1 MFIERLEKIL
11 KEKNIKGAELS
22 RILKLSNSTYTQWR
36 KGKIP
41 NGETLKNIADTLDI
55 SVDWLLERDNAMDP
69 EESKLLNNYRAADDR
84 GKRRISSL
92 AEEEAQEQI
101 SLTSGNG
108 ETKNSII

>member
-1 MFIERLEKIL
+1 MFIERLNIALKNKKISGNAL
-11 KEKNIKGAELS
+11 C
-22 RILKLSNSTYTQWR
+22 KLLD
-36 KGKIP
+36 IP
-41 NGETLKNIADTLDI
+41 NANYTNWKKQTPKGETLKKIADALDV
-55 SVDWLLERDNAMDP
+55 SADWLLERDNAMDP

-108 ETKNSII
+108 ETKNNII